1 MLHILLILQ
10 NADACYFLFIGKQNP
25 LIPGRFIV
33 PKRTWPGRGTFISG
47 LSRAFRDCPG
57 HSGTVPGN
65 PGHLVTLHFYSA
77 SSSPLLPRSAP
88 NTARMLCRS
97 FTPKRHRQLRV
108 KDLPKVPKFPEL
120 RLDQDS
126 NPRPSDGKASI
137 LPMLHK
143 KCPHPVTYSI
153 VSGFQAKYDEITIKR
168 S

>member
-1 MLHILLILQ
+1 MQMLVTFYLLESRIHSFQDVSLSRK
-10 NADACYFLFIGKQNP
+10 G
-25 LIPGRFIV
+25 PGRDAGHLF
-33 PKRTWPGRGTFISG
+33 P
-47 LSRAFRDCPG
+47 DCPG